1 MKSSEKI
8 TTLMRLFG
16 NERRHTMIQGSTG
29 TFTTPFSF
37 ILAIKKIDTITVG
50 ADSRM
55 LIDSVYELDGKEAH
69 ITVPDTKCKIRM
81 GDRLSFAVAPIF

>member
-1 MKSSEKI
+1 
-8 TTLMRLFG
+8 MRPYLSLLLGIIFYP
-16 NERRHTMIQGSTG
+16 TASPSQT
-29 TFTTPFSF
+29 F